1 MVKINYITD
10 EISYIIKKSIIKL
23 FPSLNDEHVKLILKY
38 IAIFHT
44 LHESEIELA
53 LFTNQLFN
61 LL

>member
-1 MVKINYITD
+1 MDILDSYFTFIKITQSLPEDIKYK
-10 EISYIIKKSIIKL
+10 II
-23 FPSLNDEHVKLILKY
+23 KLILKY

-53 LFTNQLFN
+53 LFTNQLFK